1 MRKTKLISAKRK
13 EKLLFL
19 KIFRK
24 LKVRNWMRKTQE
36 EEQTDKES
44 EVDEVIPW
52 KKTQKSTQQYKKDS
66 KKIKQK
72 NI

>member
-44 EVDEVIPW
+44 EVDEVILW